1 MNIHHELKR
10 RRAKLGFTQEQV
22 AERLHTTRQTI
33 SNYETGR
40 SQPDLDTLVRLAG
53 LYQVPVEALL
63 YGDRRERRAVLLR
76 RAAWGVVIGYL
87 ALLLLCSLFLLVINT
102 LYSPEELMAHDD
114 IALIRLRFQLMDLW
128 YPVSRLPAAL
138 LFYSLIVL
146 AAIDHTIPTPRRI
159 RVRLLLY
166 AVLFVGSIL
175 VNVPFGWIDGFTGDR
190 WLLTLSGQATGLLPL
205 LVDLV
210 IWGVRLWR
218 RKASAKAAQTGP
230 DGQDV

>member
-1 MNIHHELKR
+1 MNIHQNLKSCR
-10 RRAKLGFTQEQV
+10 TRLGMTQEQV
-22 AERLHTTRQTI
+22 AEQLHTTRQTV

-87 ALLLLCSLFLLVINT
+87 VLLLLCSLFLLAINT
-102 LYSPEELMAHDD
+102 LYPLEELMALDD
-114 IALIRLRFQLMDLW
+114 IALFRQRSGLINLW
-128 YPVSRLPAAL
+128 YAVSRLPAAL
-138 LFYSLIVL
+138 LFYALIALV
-146 AAIDHTIPTPRRI
+146 AVDHTISAPRRM

-166 AVLFVGSIL
+166 LILFVGTIL

-190 WLLTLSGQATGLLPL
+190 WLLTLSGQVTGGVLLL
-205 LVDLV
+205 IDLA

-218 RKASAKAAQTGP
+218 RNAAGKADRTGA
-230 DGQDV
+230 

>member
-1 MNIHHELKR
+1 MNIHQNLKSCR
-10 RRAKLGFTQEQV
+10 TRLGMTQEQV
-22 AERLHTTRQTI
+22 AEQLHTTRQTV

-87 ALLLLCSLFLLVINT
+87 VLLLLCSLFLLAINT
-102 LYSPEELMAHDD
+102 LYPLEELMALDD
-114 IALIRLRFQLMDLW
+114 IALFRQRSGLINLW
-128 YPVSRLPAAL
+128 YAVSRLPAAL
-138 LFYSLIVL
+138 LFYALIALV
-146 AAIDHTIPTPRRI
+146 AVDHTISAPRRM

-166 AVLFVGSIL
+166 LILFVGTIL

-190 WLLTLSGQATGLLPL
+190 WLLTLSGQATGGVLLL
-205 LVDLV
+205 IDLA

-218 RKASAKAAQTGP
+218 RNAAGKADRTGA
-230 DGQDV
+230 

>member
-1 MNIHHELKR
+1 MNIHQNLKSCR
-10 RRAKLGFTQEQV
+10 TRLGMTQEQV
-22 AERLHTTRQTI
+22 AEQLHTTRQTV

-87 ALLLLCSLFLLVINT
+87 VLLLLCSLFLLAINT
-102 LYSPEELMAHDD
+102 LYPPEELMALDD
-114 IALIRLRFQLMDLW
+114 IALFRQRSRAVNLW
-128 YPVSRLPAAL
+128 YSVSRLPAAL
-138 LFYSLIVL
+138 LFYALIALV
-146 AAIDHTIPTPRRI
+146 AVDHTISAPRRM

-166 AVLFVGSIL
+166 LILFVGTIL

-190 WLLTLSGQATGLLPL
+190 WLLTLSGQATGGVLLL
-205 LVDLV
+205 IDLA

-218 RKASAKAAQTGP
+218 RNAAGKADRTGA
-230 DGQDV
+230 

>member
-1 MNIHHELKR
+1 MNIHQNLKSCR
-10 RRAKLGFTQEQV
+10 TRLGMTQEQV
-22 AERLHTTRQTI
+22 AEQLHTTRQTV

-87 ALLLLCSLFLLVINT
+87 VLLLLCSLFLLAINT
-102 LYSPEELMAHDD
+102 LYPLEELMALDD
-114 IALIRLRFQLMDLW
+114 IALFRQRLRAVNLW
-128 YPVSRLPAAL
+128 YSVSRLPAAL
-138 LFYSLIVL
+138 LFYALIALV
-146 AAIDHTIPTPRRI
+146 AVDHTISAPRRM

-166 AVLFVGSIL
+166 LILFVGTIL

-190 WLLTLSGQATGLLPL
+190 WLLTLSGQATGGVLLL
-205 LVDLV
+205 IDLA

-218 RKASAKAAQTGP
+218 RNAAGKADRTGA
-230 DGQDV
+230 

>member
-1 MNIHHELKR
+1 MNIHQNLKSCR
-10 RRAKLGFTQEQV
+10 TRLGMTQEQV
-22 AERLHTTRQTI
+22 AEQLHTTRQTV

-87 ALLLLCSLFLLVINT
+87 VLLLLCSLFLLAINT
-102 LYSPEELMAHDD
+102 LYPLEELMALDD
-114 IALIRLRFQLMDLW
+114 IALFRQRSRAVNLW
-128 YPVSRLPAAL
+128 YSVSRLPAAL
-138 LFYSLIVL
+138 LFYALIALV
-146 AAIDHTIPTPRRI
+146 AVDHTISAPRRM

-166 AVLFVGSIL
+166 LILFVGTIL

-190 WLLTLSGQATGLLPL
+190 WLLTLSGQATGGVLLL
-205 LVDLV
+205 IDLA

-218 RKASAKAAQTGP
+218 RNAAGKADRTGA
-230 DGQDV
+230 

>member
-1 MNIHHELKR
+1 MNIHQNLKSC
-10 RRAKLGFTQEQV
+10 RARLGMTQEQV
-22 AERLHTTRQTI
+22 AEQLHTTRQTV

-87 ALLLLCSLFLLVINT
+87 VLLLLCSLFLLAINT
-102 LYSPEELMAHDD
+102 LYPPEELMALDD
-114 IALIRLRFQLMDLW
+114 IALFRQRSGLINLW
-128 YPVSRLPAAL
+128 YAVSRLPAAL
-138 LFYSLIVL
+138 LFYALIALV
-146 AAIDHTIPTPRRI
+146 AVDHTISAPRRM

-166 AVLFVGSIL
+166 LILFVGTIL

-190 WLLTLSGQATGLLPL
+190 WLLTLSGQATGGVLLL
-205 LVDLV
+205 IDLA

-218 RKASAKAAQTGP
+218 RNAAGKADRTGA
-230 DGQDV
+230 

>member
-1 MNIHHELKR
+1 MNIHQNLKSCR
-10 RRAKLGFTQEQV
+10 TRLGMTQEQV
-22 AERLHTTRQTI
+22 AEQLHTTRQTV

-87 ALLLLCSLFLLVINT
+87 VLLLLCSLFLLAINT
-102 LYSPEELMAHDD
+102 LYPPEELMALDD
-114 IALIRLRFQLMDLW
+114 IALFRQRSGLINLW
-128 YPVSRLPAAL
+128 YAVSRLPAAF
-138 LFYSLIVL
+138 LFYALIALV
-146 AAIDHTIPTPRRI
+146 AVDHTISAPRRM

-166 AVLFVGSIL
+166 LILFVGTIL

-190 WLLTLSGQATGLLPL
+190 WLLTLSGQATGGVLLL
-205 LVDLV
+205 IDLA

-218 RKASAKAAQTGP
+218 RNAAGKADRTGA
-230 DGQDV
+230 

>member
-1 MNIHHELKR
+1 MNIHQNLKSCR
-10 RRAKLGFTQEQV
+10 TRLGMTQEQV
-22 AERLHTTRQTI
+22 AEQLHTTRQTV

-63 YGDRRERRAVLLR
+63 YGDRGERRAVLLR

-87 ALLLLCSLFLLVINT
+87 VLLLLCSLFLLAINT
-102 LYSPEELMAHDD
+102 LYPLEELMALDD
-114 IALIRLRFQLMDLW
+114 IALFRQRSGLINLW
-128 YPVSRLPAAL
+128 YAVSRLPAAL
-138 LFYSLIVL
+138 LFYALIALV
-146 AAIDHTIPTPRRI
+146 AVDHTISAPRRV

-166 AVLFVGSIL
+166 LILFVGTIL

-190 WLLTLSGQATGLLPL
+190 WLLTLSGQATGGVLLL
-205 LVDLV
+205 IDLA

-218 RKASAKAAQTGP
+218 RNAAGKADRTGA
-230 DGQDV
+230 

>member
-1 MNIHHELKR
+1 MNIHQNLKSCR
-10 RRAKLGFTQEQV
+10 TRLGMTQEQV
-22 AERLHTTRQTI
+22 AEQLHTTRQTV

-87 ALLLLCSLFLLVINT
+87 VLLLLCSLFLLAINT
-102 LYSPEELMAHDD
+102 LYPPEELMALDD
-114 IALIRLRFQLMDLW
+114 IALFRQRLRAVNLW
-128 YPVSRLPAAL
+128 YSVSRLPAAL
-138 LFYSLIVL
+138 LFYALIALV
-146 AAIDHTIPTPRRI
+146 AVDHTISAPRRM

-166 AVLFVGSIL
+166 LILFVGTIL

-190 WLLTLSGQATGLLPL
+190 WLLTLSGQATGGVLLL
-205 LVDLV
+205 IDLA

-218 RKASAKAAQTGP
+218 RNAAGKADRTGA
-230 DGQDV
+230 

>member
-1 MNIHHELKR
+1 MNIHQNLKSC
-10 RRAKLGFTQEQV
+10 RARLGMTQEQV
-22 AERLHTTRQTI
+22 AEQLHTTRQTV

-87 ALLLLCSLFLLVINT
+87 VLLLLCSLFLLAINT
-102 LYSPEELMAHDD
+102 LYPPEELMALDD
-114 IALIRLRFQLMDLW
+114 IALFRQRSGLINLW
-128 YPVSRLPAAL
+128 YAVSRLPAAL
-138 LFYSLIVL
+138 LFYALIALV
-146 AAIDHTIPTPRRI
+146 AVDHTISAPRRM

-166 AVLFVGSIL
+166 LILFVGTIL

-190 WLLTLSGQATGLLPL
+190 WLLTLSGQATGGVLLL
-205 LVDLV
+205 IDLA

-218 RKASAKAAQTGP
+218 RNAAGKADRTG
-230 DGQDV
+230 D

>member
-1 MNIHHELKR
+1 MNIHQNLKSCR
-10 RRAKLGFTQEQV
+10 TRLGMTQEQV
-22 AERLHTTRQTI
+22 AEQLHTTRQTV

-87 ALLLLCSLFLLVINT
+87 VLLLLCSLFLLAINT
-102 LYSPEELMAHDD
+102 LYPPEELMALDD
-114 IALIRLRFQLMDLW
+114 IALFRQRLRAVNLW
-128 YPVSRLPAAL
+128 YSVSRLPAAL
-138 LFYSLIVL
+138 LFYALIALV
-146 AAIDHTIPTPRRI
+146 AVDHTISAPRRM

-166 AVLFVGSIL
+166 LILFVGTIL
-175 VNVPFGWIDGFTGDR
+175 VNVPFGWIDGFTSDR
-190 WLLTLSGQATGLLPL
+190 WLLTLSGQATGGVLLL
-205 LVDLV
+205 IDLA

-218 RKASAKAAQTGP
+218 RNAAGNADRTGA
-230 DGQDV
+230 

>member
-1 MNIHHELKR
+1 MNIHQNLKSCR
-10 RRAKLGFTQEQV
+10 TRLGITQEQV
-22 AERLHTTRQTI
+22 AEQLHTTRQTV

-87 ALLLLCSLFLLVINT
+87 ALLLLCSLFLLAINT
-102 LYSPEELMAHDD
+102 LYPPEELMALDD
-114 IALIRLRFQLMDLW
+114 IALFRQRSGLINLW
-128 YPVSRLPAAL
+128 YAVSRLPAAL
-138 LFYSLIVL
+138 LFYALIALV
-146 AAIDHTIPTPRRI
+146 AVDHTISAPRRM

-166 AVLFVGSIL
+166 LILFVGTIL

-190 WLLTLSGQATGLLPL
+190 WLLTLSGQATGGVLLL
-205 LVDLV
+205 IDLA

-218 RKASAKAAQTGP
+218 RNAAGKADRTGA
-230 DGQDV
+230 

>member
-1 MNIHHELKR
+1 MNIHQNLKSCR
-10 RRAKLGFTQEQV
+10 TRLGMTQEQV
-22 AERLHTTRQTI
+22 AEQLHTTRQTV

-87 ALLLLCSLFLLVINT
+87 VLLLLCSLFLLAINT
-102 LYSPEELMAHDD
+102 LYPPEELMALDD
-114 IALIRLRFQLMDLW
+114 IALFRQRSGLINLW
-128 YPVSRLPAAL
+128 YAVSRLPAAL
-138 LFYSLIVL
+138 LFYALIALV
-146 AAIDHTIPTPRRI
+146 AVDHTISAPRRM

-166 AVLFVGSIL
+166 LILFVGTIL

-190 WLLTLSGQATGLLPL
+190 WLLTLSGQATGGVLLL
-205 LVDLV
+205 IDLA

-218 RKASAKAAQTGP
+218 RNAAGKADRTGA
-230 DGQDV
+230 